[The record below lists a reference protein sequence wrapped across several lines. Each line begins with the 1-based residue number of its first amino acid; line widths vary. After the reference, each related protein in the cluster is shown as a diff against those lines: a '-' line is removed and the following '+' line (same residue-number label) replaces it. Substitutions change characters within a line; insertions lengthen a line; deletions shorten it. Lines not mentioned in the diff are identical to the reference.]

1 MLEHYAVELRE
12 CHLSLLRRQ
21 HKTPTVFD
29 RFAYSGQYLI
39 GRIENGRYRRGG
51 SGPLP
56 LMSASPPS
64 RLLAPL
70 LPLRGAA
77 VVVLVALTCIFVVE
91 LPGIELDTE
100 IALNCGNATFDDAK
114 QRQTT

>member
-1 MLEHYAVELRE
+1 MLEHYAVEWRE

-21 HKTPTVFD
+21 HKTPTAFD

-39 GRIENGRYRRGG
+39 GRIEKGRYRRGVAAAATDVG
-51 SGPLP
+51 VAALAVVGTV
-56 LMSASPPS
+56 ATPP
-64 RLLAPL
+64 
-70 LPLRGAA
+70 GAA

-91 LPGIELDTE
+91 LPGIEPDTE